1 MITNARVRLDPG
13 GVRTVLAAQDVA
25 GSAHAAT
32 RASASSAMRAP
43 VPGYAETTVA
53 SGFNAAIALDIAPD
67 GRIFVAEQAGVL
79 KVIDPNGAVKT
90 VLDISGHVNS
100 QTDRGLTGVAVDRN
114 FASNGYVYLL

>member
-1 MITNARVRLDPG
+1 MTGLSRVLVATALAVAIT
-13 GVRTVLAAQDVA
+13 
-25 GSAHAAT
+25 GSAQA
-32 RASASSAMRAP
+32 RAGTP

-100 QTDRGLTGVAVDRN
+100 QTDRGLTGVAVDRK
-114 FASNGYVYLL
+114 FASNGYVYLLYTYEATHQNL